1 MNTLNEFPLWTAI
14 VTPLNEDGSLDL
26 ESYANILQEQNEA
39 KNGILVLGSTG
50 ESLNLTLSERKE
62 LLEFTLT
69 QDLQVPLMVGVPGS
83 NLEATKEW
91 VSYLNGHKIDA
102 LLMVTPL
109 YAKPETEGQY
119 QWFKILMDLSEK
131 PVMLYNVPSR
141 TGKEL
146 SHSCVK
152 RLKDH
157 PNFWALKEA
166 SGSTAEFEKYVADTG
181 ESRVLSGDDGLL
193 PAFSNLGCSGLVS
206 VASNAWPKE
215 THLYVE
221 MALGKKLSPEDISL
235 WDACSAALFC
245 VSNPIPV
252 KRLMHEE
259 GRIKTSH
266 LKLPLSHKDLS
277 QAATVAEASTR
288 IQSWYKKNKKEE

>member
-1 MNTLNEFPLWTAI
+1 MTTLNEFPLWTAI
-14 VTPLNEDGSLDL
+14 VTPLNTDGTLDL
-26 ESYANILQEQNEA
+26 ESYAHILQEQNEA

-50 ESLNLTLSERKE
+50 EALNLTMAEQKQ

-69 QDLQVPLMVGVPGS
+69 QDLSVPLMVGVPGS
-83 NLEATKEW
+83 NLEGAKEW
-91 VSYLNGHKIDA
+91 VSYVNELKIDA

-119 QWFKILMDLSEK
+119 EWFKTLMDVSKK

-141 TGKEL
+141 TGKAL
-146 SHSCVK
+146 SHECVS
-152 RLKDH
+152 RLKNH
-157 PNFWALKEA
+157 PNMWAVKEA
-166 SGSTAEFEKYVADTG
+166 SGSTEEFQKYCSDVG
-181 ESRVLSGDDGLL
+181 EAKVLSGDDGLL
-193 PAFSNLGCSGLVS
+193 PAFCHYNCSGLVS
-206 VASNAWPKE
+206 VAANAWPRE
-215 THLYVE
+215 THLYVK
-221 MALGKKLSPEDISL
+221 MALEKKLAPEDISL

-252 KRLMHEE
+252 KRLMAEE

-288 IQSWYKKNKKEE
+288 IKSWYKKNTK